1 MSTETDWVL
10 VKPTRTLNGP
20 AVIYRGPSAKSCAVV
35 RFNSA
40 AVKLLELRAGDR
52 IAVYTPAKPGLK
64 KQLAIGI
71 NPTGVSLHGKG
82 GSLQCGAKA
91 FGEALEISAPGVR
104 YDRVKFSPMK
114 VTASGPILALLNH
127 IESELAP

>member
-1 MSTETDWVL
+1 MNTENDWVL

-52 IAVYTPAKPGLK
+52 IAVFTPAKPGVK

-71 NPTGVSLHGKG
+71 NPAGVSLHGKG

-91 FGEALEISAPGVR
+91 FGEALETIGGGVR
-104 YDRVKFSPMK
+104 YDRVKFSPAK
-114 VTASGPILALLNH
+114 LTTPGPILAILNQV
-127 IESELAP
+127 ESELAP